1 MVNKVLLKHKITN
14 QGYDLLYAR
23 VMQERNGSFED
34 DGLRFPRRRGTR
46 YLEAM
51 RHVEPPEPQLSA
63 DGSQTVRK
71 LPVMTDDLRKAWAV
85 SRRVSKDDWLEWYD
99 F

>member
-1 MVNKVLLKHKITN
+1 MCKLDLGSFWRIFLFWSILGKKYIIFVPMVNKVLLKHKITN

-46 YLEAM
+46 YLEVKFM
-51 RHVEPPEPQLSA
+51 YSN
-63 DGSQTVRK
+63 
-71 LPVMTDDLRKAWAV
+71 
-85 SRRVSKDDWLEWYD
+85 

>member
-46 YLEAM
+46 YLE
-51 RHVEPPEPQLSA
+51 VKIY
-63 DGSQTVRK
+63 V
-71 LPVMTDDLRKAWAV
+71 
-85 SRRVSKDDWLEWYD
+85 